1 MSVLQTLSARARLL
15 FRKRPDAADVPARR
29 ALLDQRM
36 RRRTRD
42 YAINL
47 SAMRADRA
55 MKLVEDGEARETP
68 IAAIRPGDLVIA
80 RPGERIAVDG
90 DDRGRALGGRPEPG
104 DRRDRAGRR
113 CARRA
118 RSTRARSI

>member
-1 MSVLQTLSARARLL
+1 MLL
-15 FRKRPDAADVPARR
+15 MFLLAGR
-29 ALLDQRM
+29 LLDQRM

-55 MKLVEDGEARETP
+55 MKLGEDGEARETP

-90 DDRGRALGGRPEPG
+90 RSRTAAP
-104 DRRDRAGRR
+104 
-113 CARRA
+113 
-118 RSTRARSI
+118 RSTRAW